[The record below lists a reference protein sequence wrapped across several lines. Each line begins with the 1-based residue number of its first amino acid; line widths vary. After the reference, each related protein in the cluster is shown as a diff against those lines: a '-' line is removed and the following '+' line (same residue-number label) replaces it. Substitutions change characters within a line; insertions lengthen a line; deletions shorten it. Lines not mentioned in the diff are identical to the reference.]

1 MPGDAVTSPAPM
13 DTKLGFGLALA
24 YKFLTQEKS
33 ELWLEKQMFL
43 PMTPNFPDSQ
53 GVRPSGSSQV

>member
-1 MPGDAVTSPAPM
+1 M